1 MKLYEVTNGYI
12 GFGVVKVL
20 AIAKDKEAA
29 IKLARR
35 RFKEQAKKC
44 PRLYDEDYYNDLQ
57 AKCICDNVNEEW
69 VSEIRDE

>member
-35 RFKEQAKKC
+35 KFKEHVKKH
-44 PRLYDEDYYNDLQ
+44 PGLYDEDYYNNLQ

-69 VSEIRDE
+69 VSEIQGE